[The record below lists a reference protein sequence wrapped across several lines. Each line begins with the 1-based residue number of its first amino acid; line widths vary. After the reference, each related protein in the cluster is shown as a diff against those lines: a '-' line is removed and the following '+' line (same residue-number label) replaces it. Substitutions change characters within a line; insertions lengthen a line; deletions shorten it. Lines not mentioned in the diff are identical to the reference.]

1 MKEKKIIKMES
12 PRVKYK
18 SLATMGPE
26 VSGIKRCVSI
36 PVFSRKESSEIKA
49 YVIKCNELSLQNC

>member
-1 MKEKKIIKMES
+1 MKDKKFIMES

-18 SLATMGPE
+18 SLAIMGPE
-26 VSGIKRCVSI
+26 VSGIKRCASI

-49 YVIKCNELSLQNC
+49 YVKCNELSFHSC